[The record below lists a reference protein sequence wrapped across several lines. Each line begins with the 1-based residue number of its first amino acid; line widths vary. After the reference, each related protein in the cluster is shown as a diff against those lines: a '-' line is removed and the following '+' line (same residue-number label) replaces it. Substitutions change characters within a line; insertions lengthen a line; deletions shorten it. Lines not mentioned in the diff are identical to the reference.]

1 MLLRRVDA
9 APHHRRGRPLSI
21 LWLVLVLLLLP
32 APRGVAQEQSGE
44 LPAVSQQ
51 DIDALLATLQ
61 DPAARDKLIQQ
72 LKALKAAQV
81 QQAQTVEP
89 EGLGAILLSSLSERV
104 REASDA
110 LVTTATAILDFP
122 NLVSWAAG
130 QIADPDRR
138 RHWGEVLLSIGIT
151 LLAALLVE
159 WLAGRLLARPRNL
172 LDARAPARYWLRW
185 PLAVLRLCLEL
196 LPVVAFIAVAY
207 GVLPTLKPDVVT
219 RLVALTIIN
228 ANIIARATT
237 AVARVLFAPR
247 SAALR
252 LLPVSDETANY
263 AVIWVRRLTA
273 VSVYG
278 YFLTEV
284 GLLLGL
290 PRGLYGLIL
299 RAIGLLVVAMLVI
312 LILQNRAAMTGWL
325 KGAAEGGPWSN
336 LRQRLA
342 DVWHFLAIGYVF
354 GVYIV
359 WALDIVGGFEFLLR
373 ATILTVIVVLVVR
386 LITSALRNLIN
397 RGFALSAELKTR
409 FPGLEARANRYLP
422 FLQTLLSGVIYFF
435 AILLLLETW
444 GLHAFAWL
452 TSDFGRRVF
461 GSLVTIGV
469 ILLVAL
475 FLSEVVNELVE
486 RYLGRRQGQWHDAAR
501 SARVR
506 TLLPLLR
513 NAFRIVLFVMV
524 ALIVLSELGINIAP
538 LLAGAGV
545 VGLAIGFGAQTLV
558 KDVITGIFILA
569 EDTVAVGDVVD
580 LGGHSGVVEA
590 MTLRS
595 IRLRDYTGAVHTIPF
610 SAVSTVMNMTR
621 DFGYAVFDIGI
632 AYSEDLDRVI
642 GLLRALGDELRQDK
656 AVGRDIREPIEVM
669 GINRFA
675 DNAVIIRVR
684 LKTAPGRQWGV
695 EREFNR
701 RLKRLFEEHG
711 IARANPAA
719 APTIYLSDARPTSPP
734 AVSGSAPARQS

>member
-1 MLLRRVDA
+1 
-9 APHHRRGRPLSI
+9 
-21 LWLVLVLLLLP
+21 LVLVLVSMPLMRVAAQQQQP
-32 APRGVAQEQSGE
+32 AD

-51 DIDALLATLQ
+51 DVDALLATLE
-61 DPAARDKLIQQ
+61 DPVARDKLIQQ
-72 LKALKAAQV
+72 LKTLKAVQA

-110 LVTTATAILDFP
+110 LVATATAVLDFP
-122 NLVSWAAG
+122 NLVTWGVEQLS
-130 QIADPDRR
+130 DPDRR
-138 RHWGEVLLSIGIT
+138 RHWADVLLNIGIT
-151 LLAALLVE
+151 LIAALAVE
-159 WLAGRLLARPRNL
+159 WLAGRLLTRPRNL
-172 LDARAPARYWLRW
+172 LDTRAIARYWLRW
-185 PLAVLRLCLEL
+185 PLAVVRLFLEL
-196 LPVVAFIAVAY
+196 VPIIAFIAVAY
-207 GVLPTLKPDVVT
+207 GVLPTLKPDAVT

-228 ANIIARATT
+228 ANIIARITT
-237 AVARVLFAPR
+237 AVARVVFSPR
-247 SAALR
+247 AAGLR
-252 LLPVSDETANY
+252 LLPASDETANY
-263 AVIWVRRLTA
+263 AVIWVRRVTA
-273 VSVYG
+273 VSIYG

-290 PRGLYGLIL
+290 PKGLHGLVL
-299 RAIGLLVVAMLVI
+299 RSIGLLVVAMLVI
-312 LILQNRAAMTGWL
+312 LVLQNRAAVAGWL

-336 LRQRLA
+336 LRQRIA

-354 GVYIV
+354 AVYVV
-359 WALDIVGGFEFLLR
+359 WALDIAGGFEFLLR
-373 ATILTVIVVLVVR
+373 ATLLTLIVVTVVR
-386 LITSALRNLIN
+386 LITATLRRLIE

-422 FLQTLLSGVIYFF
+422 FLQTLLRGVIYFF
-435 AILLLLETW
+435 AVLLLLETW

-461 GSLVTIGV
+461 GSLVTIAV

-475 FLSEVVNELVE
+475 FLSEIVNELVE
-486 RYLGRRQGQWHDAAR
+486 RYLRRRQGEWHDAAR

-513 NAFRIVLFVMV
+513 NAFRIMLFVMV

-580 LGGHSGVVEA
+580 LGGHTGVVEA

-595 IRLRDYTGAVHTIPF
+595 IRLRDHTGAVHTIPF

-642 GLLRALGDELRQDK
+642 ELLRKLGDELRQDK
-656 AVGRDIREPIEVM
+656 ALARDIREPMEMM

-675 DNAVIIRVR
+675 DNAVIIRAR
-684 LKTAPGRQWGV
+684 LKTAPGKQWSV

-711 IARANPAA
+711 IARANPVA
-719 APTIYLSDARPTSPP
+719 APTLYLSDARPAPQPP
-734 AVSGSAPARQS
+734 SVAGPEPAPQT